1 MKIRNPVVDYRKLRL
16 SNLNTDEFRH
26 LKLLIYWPVFGILFY
41 LLERVVP
48 VSQYYPMYCKYDDL
62 IPFNEL
68 FVFPYMFWFV
78 FLIGIHVYTLLYD
91 IEAFKRLMKYIILT
105 YSAALIVFILFPN
118 CQELRPTEFERD
130 NFLTRF
136 MADFY
141 QFDTSTNVCPSLHV
155 VGSVCVLTSAVNI
168 KRFQKPGWMAFFIIA
183 TVLISISTVF
193 LKQHSV
199 IDIVAALPI
208 CFLAYFP
215 CYMPLPKTKRSELE
229 SE

>member
-1 MKIRNPVVDYRKLRL
+1 MKKPIVDYRKFTFKK
-16 SNLNTDEFRH
+16 LNTDEFRH
-26 LKLLIYWPVFGILFY
+26 LKLLLYWPVFGVLFF

-48 VSQYYPMYCKYDDL
+48 VSRYYPMYCRFDDY
-62 IPFNEL
+62 IPFNEW

-78 FLIGIHVYTLLYD
+78 FLIGIHVYTLFYD
-91 IEAFKRLMKYIILT
+91 IDSFKRLMKYVMLT
-105 YSAALIVFILFPN
+105 YSAALIIFVIFPN
-118 CQELRPTEFERD
+118 CQNLRPEEFARD

-136 MADFY
+136 MEGFY

-155 VGSVCVLTSAVNI
+155 VGSLCVMTCAMNI
-168 KRFQKPGWMAFFIIA
+168 ERFRSPGWMAFFAIS

-215 CYMPLPKTKRSELE
+215 CYVDLPEKGRERKKV
-229 SE
+229 